1 MIRALLTGCL
11 HKPAEARK
19 AASGAD
25 YARGVVLVDLDDQTT
40 VYAVV
45 SGFGPACERLLA
57 LRPGDALSA
66 AGRLRVGLWKPAE
79 GDPRVSMSML
89 ADEIAAVRAAPRPRR
104 AAR

>member
-1 MIRALLTGCL
+1 MIRALITGCL

-25 YARGVVLVDLDDQTT
+25 YARAVVVVDLDEGAT
-40 VYAVV
+40 VYASV
-45 SGFGPACERLLA
+45 SAFGAASERLLG
-57 LRPGDALSA
+57 LKPGDALSA

-79 GDPRVSMSML
+79 GDPRVSMAML

-104 AAR
+104 AA